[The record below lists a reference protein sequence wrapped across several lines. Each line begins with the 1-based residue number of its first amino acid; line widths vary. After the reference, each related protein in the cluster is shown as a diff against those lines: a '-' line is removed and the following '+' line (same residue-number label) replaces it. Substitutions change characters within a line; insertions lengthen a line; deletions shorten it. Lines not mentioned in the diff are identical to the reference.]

1 TWETKFPKEQTH
13 YRNFRVNDKQQVR
26 VAMMTNKG
34 SYQAA
39 TDNELQVDVLVLP
52 YTGNIS
58 MLVAIPQKLTGMRNL
73 EQEISPTVVNKWLKN
88 MTNR

>member
-1 TWETKFPKEQTH
+1 MKFPKEQTH
-13 YRNFRVNDKQQVR
+13 YRNFRMNEKQQVR
-26 VAMMTNKG
+26 VAMMQNKG

-39 TDNELQVDVLVLP
+39 SDNDVQCDVLLLP

-58 MLVAIPQKLTGMRNL
+58 MLVVIPQKLSGMRNL
-73 EQEISPTVVNKWLKN
+73 EKEISPTLVNKWLNN